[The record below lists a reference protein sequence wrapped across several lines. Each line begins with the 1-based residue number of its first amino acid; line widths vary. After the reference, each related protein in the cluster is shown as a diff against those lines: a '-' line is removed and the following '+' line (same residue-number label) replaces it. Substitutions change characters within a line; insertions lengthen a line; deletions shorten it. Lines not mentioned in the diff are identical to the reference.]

1 LGRCA
6 FALVD
11 RESIPDERDPSITTD
26 CIRLHRLVRQ
36 VAAARQEPAVH
47 VRMHGELI
55 EAMAVT
61 YPDSVYND
69 PAAWLKARRLD
80 AIALALVHGTISE
93 NAAHANVLD
102 KLATYRHGALAAY
115 ADARPYSERA
125 LAIREKALGPDH
137 PDTATSLNNHGHL
150 LKSQGDL
157 VS

>member
-1 LGRCA
+1 
-6 FALVD
+6 
-11 RESIPDERDPSITTD
+11 
-26 CIRLHRLVRQ
+26 
-36 VAAARQEPAVH
+36 
-47 VRMHGELI
+47 MHGELI